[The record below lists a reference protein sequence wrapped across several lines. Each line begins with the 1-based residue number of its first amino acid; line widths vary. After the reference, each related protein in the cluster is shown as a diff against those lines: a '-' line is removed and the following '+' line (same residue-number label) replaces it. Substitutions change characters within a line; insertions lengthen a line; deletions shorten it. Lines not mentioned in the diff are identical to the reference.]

1 MELALVFPHPRP
13 PFVIYTSHKIMI
25 ERVRP
30 PFWLPFPPP
39 YVVLL
44 RRGTT
49 QSKFATFGENH
60 PFNRRCSALSVNW
73 LVSIFPN
80 FLRVACLFFFAPT
93 TTTPTTLS
101 LTLPLLS
108 GERGR
113 EREIEAQSAP
123 RFDWS
128 AGLWRTPPFLF
139 SSPVNK

>member
-49 QSKFATFGENH
+49 QSKFSTFGENH
-60 PFNRRCSALSVNW
+60 PFNRRCSALYVNW

-101 LTLPLLS
+101 LTHS
-108 GERGR
+108 SIVVRR
-113 EREIEAQSAP
+113 ERERERDWGPISAEIWLIGWTLTDPAFLVLEP
-123 RFDWS
+123 R
-128 AGLWRTPPFLF
+128 
-139 SSPVNK
+139 K